1 VLHGALLLLEDDQM
15 PMLLEGIRVVDWRI
29 WQQGPVCSGQHT
41 DEVLAD
47 ILEYPAVRIADLRQR
62 KVV

>member
-1 VLHGALLLLEDDQM
+1 M

-47 ILEYPAVRIADLRQR
+47 ILEYPAARIADLRQR